1 MTHYITKTGLKRD
14 SIYIRHLLRLIEIE
28 LKKETPDYDFS
39 EEGEFGQLVNELV
52 GVATNFVTYRD
63 EHELGYHKVKSCGC
77 PIVGETHQEGCKLN
91 LSLVQ

>member
-1 MTHYITKTGLKRD
+1 MTHYITKTQIKKD
-14 SIYIRHLLRLIEIE
+14 FTYIRHLLRLIETE
-28 LKKETPDYDFS
+28 LERETPNYDFS
-39 EEGEFGQLVNELV
+39 EEGELGQLANELI
-52 GVATNFVTYRD
+52 GVATNVVTYRV